1 MIERRTVLC
10 LGLFQFV
17 AWGATY
23 YLVGGFGE
31 RMAVELGWSRDIVYG
46 GFAVAL
52 LVMGLVSPLCGRLI
66 DRHGGR
72 GMMASGSVLAASGC
86 VGLAVSHSLP
96 VYFAAWL
103 VLGVAMRLTLYDA
116 AFAALARAGGAEA
129 RRAMAQITLPGGLSS
144 TAFWPLGTTLA
155 DSLGWRGAVLVYA
168 GLMLAT
174 VPLALALPAV
184 RRREKPAPGAER
196 SGPRPGSTGSGLL
209 LAGVLYVLIT
219 TILNFLNAGM
229 SSHMIA
235 ILAGLGLAQA
245 TAVWVAT
252 LRGIGQSGARLAE
265 ILFGTR
271 LHPLALN
278 LLACSLLP
286 LSFAAGFAGGYSLT
300 AAMLFALGY
309 GAGNGLATITRGTVP
324 LVLFD
329 HRAYG
334 AITGRLLAPSF
345 MVSAGAPVIYARVI
359 GWWGQEGALALS
371 LALAGVTLAAALLL
385 KLRFAPASAGSCGI
399 SQGKGRAR

>member
-1 MIERRTVLC
+1 
-10 LGLFQFV
+10 
-17 AWGATY
+17 
-23 YLVGGFGE
+23 
-31 RMAVELGWSRDIVYG
+31 MAVELGWSRDIVYG

>member
-1 MIERRTVLC
+1 MIPRHTVLC

-31 RMAVELGWSRDIVYG
+31 RMAADLGWSRDIVYG
-46 GFAVAL
+46 GFALAL

-72 GMMASGSVLAASGC
+72 GMMATGSVLASLAC
-86 VGLAVSHSLP
+86 VGLAFSHSLP
-96 VYFAAWL
+96 AYFAAWL

-144 TAFWPLGTTLA
+144 TAFWPLGTALA

-174 VPLALALPAV
+174 VPLALTLPAV
-184 RRREKPAPGAER
+184 RRPV
-196 SGPRPGSTGSGLL
+196 GPVPDVDTSRQRADRPGSELL
-209 LAGVLYVLIT
+209 LAGVLYALIT
-219 TILNFLNAGM
+219 TIMNFLNAGM

-245 TAVWVAT
+245 SAVWVAT
-252 LRGIGQSGARLAE
+252 LRGIGQSCARLAE

-334 AITGRLLAPSF
+334 AVTGRLLAPSF
-345 MVSAGAPVIYARVI
+345 VVSAGAPVIYARAI
-359 GWWGQEGALALS
+359 DWWGPEGALAFS
-371 LALAGVTLAAALLL
+371 LALAAVTLAAALLL

-399 SQGKGRAR
+399 SPGNGRAR

>member
-1 MIERRTVLC
+1 MIERRTVIC

-17 AWGATY
+17 AWGTTY

-31 RMAVELGWSRDIVYG
+31 LMAADLGWSRDIVYG
-46 GFAVAL
+46 GFALAL
-52 LVMGLVSPLCGRLI
+52 LVMGLVSPLCGRLS

-72 GMMASGSVLAASGC
+72 GMMAAGSVLAALGC
-86 VGLAVSHSLP
+86 LGLAASHSLP
-96 VYFAAWL
+96 AYFTAWL

-116 AFAALARAGGAEA
+116 AFAALARIGGAEA

-144 TAFWPLGTTLA
+144 TAFWPLGTALA
-155 DSLGWRGAVLVYA
+155 DSFGWRGAVLVYA

-174 VPLALALPAV
+174 APLALALPVV
-184 RRREKPAPGAER
+184 RRRDRPMPSAAS
-196 SGPRPGSTGSGLL
+196 SGPRAGASGSSLL
-209 LAGVLYVLIT
+209 FAGVLYALIT
-219 TILNFLNAGM
+219 TVMNFLNAGM
-229 SSHMIA
+229 SSQMIA
-235 ILAGLGLAQA
+235 ILAGLGLAQ
-245 TAVWVAT
+245 TSAVWVAT

-265 ILFGTR
+265 IMFGTR

-286 LSFAAGFAGGYSLT
+286 LAFVAGFAGGISLA

-329 HRAYG
+329 HQAYG
-334 AITGRLLAPSF
+334 TVTGRLLAPSF

-359 GWWGQEGALALS
+359 AGWGQEGALALS
-371 LALAGVTLAAALLL
+371 LILAAITLAAAFLLRQ
-385 KLRFAPASAGSCGI
+385 RFTATAATSCGI
-399 SQGKGRAR
+399 SSGNGTAR